1 MAVTAGSTGN
11 RSCGTWQSG
20 FSERMGNQR
29 AWKLQFSKSA
39 SWLFFGTSP
48 EPRQK
53 DTLQLAENR
62 PNVQVWSWDE
72 PVQYTVQDYNKE
84 KELKRS
90 YQAVYHINGGR
101 ICQLADEELSQI
113 LLGDEGDAPLALLS
127 TSRPYS
133 LSSMWEGRTRSDY
146 YTVSL
151 EDGSRKLLAS
161 ADYGRYRLSP
171 QGKYAY
177 WYAETDSCW
186 YTLSMADGKK
196 SVDYPRFFP
205 RMG

>member
-1 MAVTAGSTGN
+1 
-11 RSCGTWQSG
+11 
-20 FSERMGNQR
+20 MGNYNFR
-29 AWKLQFSKSA
+29 RVLPGCFLAHRLSLDKRIRCNWRRTVPMCRCGV
-39 SWLFFGTSP
+39 GTS
-48 EPRQK
+48 RC
-53 DTLQLAENR
+53 NI
-62 PNVQVWSWDE
+62 
-72 PVQYTVQDYNKE
+72 TVQDYNKE

-161 ADYGRYRLSP
+161 ADYGRYRSFYHKASMRIGMLK
-171 QGKYAY
+171 QY
-177 WYAETDSCW
+177 SCW

-196 SVDYPRFFP
+196 VSVDYPCFFP

>member
-1 MAVTAGSTGN
+1 MSLWLSQQGAPATEVAARGN
-11 RSCGTWQSG
+11 RAFPKGWVI
-20 FSERMGNQR
+20 SEHG
-29 AWKLQFSKSA
+29 KLQFSKSA
-39 SWLFFGTSP
+39 SRLFFGTSP

-133 LSSMWEGRTRSDY
+133 LSSMWGIVRN
-146 YTVSL
+146 SL
-151 EDGSRKLLAS
+151 
-161 ADYGRYRLSP
+161 Y
-171 QGKYAY
+171 
-177 WYAETDSCW
+177 
-186 YTLSMADGKK
+186 
-196 SVDYPRFFP
+196 
-205 RMG
+205 